1 MIGEFVVLLGRLYQF
16 VLLARVLLSWVQID
30 PYHPAVQALYW
41 LTEPVLQ
48 PIRRVLPQGVGLDFS
63 PVIAM
68 ILVQLVTEVIAT
80 TL

>member
-1 MIGEFVVLLGRLYQF
+1 VIGEFVVLLGRLYQF

-30 PYHPAVQALYW
+30 PYHPAVQALYR